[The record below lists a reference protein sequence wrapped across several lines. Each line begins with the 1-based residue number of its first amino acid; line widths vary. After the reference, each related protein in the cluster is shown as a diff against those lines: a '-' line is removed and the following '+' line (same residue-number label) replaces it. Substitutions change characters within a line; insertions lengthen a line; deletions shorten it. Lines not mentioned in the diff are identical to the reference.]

1 MAQKKAFLWRRDS
14 DASRPMTR
22 RDNRTDRLWSALSD
36 CIVVWPVE
44 KRHYRSDLDLTKR
57 LTDHW
62 QRVGEH
68 LRKVEKGWSIDHMR
82 HDDSRTAI
90 DFLLAKR
97 GQLIGAGLALVFLVG
112 GIFLIAI
119 DKSVQGFAL
128 IGGAAAAFGG
138 AFVYDRYQRAR
149 EPAASSGKT
158 TQGLPSPPFE
168 PAPDDDT
175 NLPDART

>member
-1 MAQKKAFLWRRDS
+1 MAEGEQRHSHDVENRQI
-14 DASRPMTR
+14 
-22 RDNRTDRLWSALSD
+22 DN
-36 CIVVWPVE
+36 
-44 KRHYRSDLDLTKR
+44 
-57 LTDHW
+57 
-62 QRVGEH
+62 
-68 LRKVEKGWSIDHMR
+68 
-82 HDDSRTAI
+82 

-138 AFVYDRYQRAR
+138 AFVYDRYQRAH
-149 EPAASSGKT
+149 EPAAPSGKT

-168 PAPDDDT
+168 PSPDDDT